1 MPFPTGMNNQES
13 ASVANVN
20 TEVVGLSPSLAMA
33 NAYIQTSQ
41 AMGLAALNAV
51 QSQQETWI
59 ISRAALAREV
69 NSTLSLSSLEW
80 VNANGEKGLK

>member
-1 MPFPTGMNNQES
+1 MNNQES
-13 ASVANVN
+13 NSVATVN

-51 QSQQETWI
+51 QSQQENWI
-59 ISRAALAREV
+59 ISRAALSREV
-69 NSTLSLSSLEW
+69 NSTLSLSSLEL
-80 VNANGEKGLK
+80 AAATGEQGLS

>member
-13 ASVANVN
+13 ESISSVN
-20 TEVVGLSPSLAMA
+20 TEVVGISPSLAMA

-51 QSQQETWI
+51 QSQQENWV
-59 ISRAALAREV
+59 ISRAALAREI
-69 NSTLSLSSLEW
+69 NSTLSLSSLELD
-80 VNANGEKGLK
+80 ATTGERGLK